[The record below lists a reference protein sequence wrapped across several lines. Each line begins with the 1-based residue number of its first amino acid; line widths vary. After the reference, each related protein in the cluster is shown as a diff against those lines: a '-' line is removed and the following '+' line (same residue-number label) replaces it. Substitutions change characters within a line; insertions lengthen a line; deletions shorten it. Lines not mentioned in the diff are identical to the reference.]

1 MQYAGKIAGSKNGR
15 SVRSAR
21 QFVGKDIVFIMGFLR
36 DKSLKREFEG
46 GALIINPP
54 EALLLRGA
62 AGAFCGS

>member
-1 MQYAGKIAGSKNGR
+1 MREKSQADKNGR
-15 SVRSAR
+15 SARSAR
-21 QFVGKDIVFIMGFLR
+21 QIAGKDIIFIMGFLR

>member
-1 MQYAGKIAGSKNGR
+1 MREKSQADKNGR
-15 SVRSAR
+15 SARSAR

-36 DKSLKREFEG
+36 DKSLKREFG
-46 GALIINPP
+46 GSAPIINPP